1 MNQRLITADRVVTAP
16 GEPVIPH
23 GAVLVD
29 GDTVVAVGTA
39 GDLGPVAPDAVRW
52 DVPGGTVLPGL
63 VNAHVHLSFTVD
75 GDPVPPLRDADHD
88 ALRATI
94 AANARA
100 AVRAG
105 VTTVR
110 DLGDRDGLVAAFRD
124 DVAAGRADG
133 PRVLTARAPL
143 TVAGGHC
150 WFLGGEIDVG
160 QHPSDVV
167 RAIRDAVARRADAGV
182 DVIKVMAGG
191 GRMTPAGA
199 PMWQSQFGLR
209 DLRAVVDAAAGH
221 GLPVAAHAHGTH
233 AMGLAARAGV
243 TTIEHGGWHAAPGP
257 DGGTAYHLA
266 DDVAETIAA
275 SGAVVVPT
283 RFRGWRDW
291 PPEAGLQAQIDR
303 TRWARGHGIAMVA
316 GNDAGVGQGWFDDLT
331 DALTFYR
338 AAGLS
343 AEQVLGMATT
353 GAAAAL
359 GLAGCTGR
367 LAPGLA
373 ADVLAVGGD
382 PLTDL
387 DALADVRGVLAAGR
401 PVRSPSAS

>member
-1 MNQRLITADRVVTAP
+1 MSHRLITADRVVTAP
-16 GEPVIPH
+16 GEPVVPH

-29 GDTVVAVGTA
+29 GDTIVAVGTA
-39 GDLGPVAPDAVRW
+39 ADLEPVARDAERW
-52 DVPGGTVLPGL
+52 DVRGGTVQPGL
-63 VNAHVHLSFTVD
+63 LNAHVHLSFRVD
-75 GDPVPPLRDADHD
+75 DDPVPSLRDRDHD
-88 ALRATI
+88 ALRRAI

-100 AVRAG
+100 CVEAG

-110 DLGDRDGLVAAFRD
+110 DLGDRDGLVSAFRD

-133 PRVLTARAPL
+133 PRVLTAQSPL

-150 WFLGGEIDVG
+150 WFLGGEIDVDA
-160 QHPSDVV
+160 HPSDVV
-167 RAIRDAVARRADAGV
+167 LAIRDAVTRRAAAGA

-191 GRMTPAGA
+191 GRMTPSGA

-243 TTIEHGGWHAAPGP
+243 TTIEHGGWHTAPGP
-257 DGGTAYHLA
+257 DGGTAHFC
-266 DDVAETIAA
+266 DDAVAEAIAA

-291 PPEAGLQAQIDR
+291 PADAGLQGQIDR
-303 TRWARGHGIAMVA
+303 THWSRGHGIAMIA
-316 GNDAGVGQGWFDDLT
+316 GNDAGVGRGWFDDLT
-331 DALTFYR
+331 DALTYYR
-338 AAGLS
+338 AAGVPA
-343 AEQVLGMATT
+343 AEVLDMATT

-359 GLAGCTGR
+359 GVGDRTGR

-382 PLTDL
+382 PLADT
-387 DALADVRGVLAAGR
+387 DALRDVRGVLAAGR
-401 PVRSPSAS
+401 AVRTPA